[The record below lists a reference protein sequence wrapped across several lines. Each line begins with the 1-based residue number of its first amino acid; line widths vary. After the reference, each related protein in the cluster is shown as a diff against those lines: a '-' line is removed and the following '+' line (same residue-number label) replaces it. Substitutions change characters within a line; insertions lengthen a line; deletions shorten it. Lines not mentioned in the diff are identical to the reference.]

1 MGINPPLESYF
12 GIYQDSLETTM
23 NLYRRLGI
31 SGDALKQ
38 MEAMLS
44 QSMSMMRYLLPM
56 AMWPAVSS

>member
-1 MGINPPLESYF
+1 
-12 GIYQDSLETTM
+12 M

-44 QSMSMMRYLLPM
+44 QSMSMMRYLRPWPW
-56 AMWPAVSS
+56 WPAVSS